1 MRPTPALCR
10 SMPTLTLHHLP
21 LCAKIE
27 VVVALSSSRRGAL
40 VNDRSNISELGVLL
54 RQRRRERRRSLRD
67 LADEIGVSLNTLSRV
82 ERGHIPDLVNFQ
94 RIVDWLDVP
103 ADAFLEPTS
112 TEASIP
118 EVIARHLRADPR
130 LTDEDAERIAELV
143 EDMYANLV
151 ADHSPLAIH
160 LRSAKTFT
168 PAAGALLSE
177 ILNEMRSKLR
187 LTPQE

>member
-1 MRPTPALCR
+1 MRQDRGRRGRPA
-10 SMPTLTLHHLP
+10 
-21 LCAKIE
+21 
-27 VVVALSSSRRGAL
+27 RRGAL
-40 VNDRSNISELGVLL
+40 VNDRPNISQLGVLL

-82 ERGHIPDLVNFQ
+82 ERGHVPDLVNFQ

-103 ADAFLEPTS
+103 ADAFLEPAS
-112 TEASIP
+112 SEASIP

-130 LTDEDAERIAELV
+130 LTDEDAERI
-143 EDMYANLV
+143 EDMYADLV
-151 ADHSPLAIH
+151 ADHSSLAIH

-177 ILNEMRSKLR
+177 ILTEMRSKLR
-187 LTPQE
+187 LA

>member
-1 MRPTPALCR
+1 M
-10 SMPTLTLHHLP
+10 
-21 LCAKIE
+21 
-27 VVVALSSSRRGAL
+27 
-40 VNDRSNISELGVLL
+40 NDRPNISQLGVLL

-82 ERGHIPDLVNFQ
+82 ERGHVPDLVNFQ

-103 ADAFLEPTS
+103 ADAFLEPAS
-112 TEASIP
+112 SEASIP

-143 EDMYANLV
+143 EDMYADLV
-151 ADHSPLAIH
+151 ADHSSLAIH

-177 ILNEMRSKLR
+177 ILTEMRAKLR
-187 LTPQE
+187 LAPQE